1 MSRIAGFL
9 CLLTAASAALLL
21 FYVKQQVREMEK
33 ELGLVHRSILDHQ
46 VAIQVLKTEW
56 SYLNQPARIAELASR
71 HLGLRPVSAERIIR
85 LEDLP
90 SRASAGSL
98 AKTEGT
104 R

>member
-1 MSRIAGFL
+1 MSRIAGLLF
-9 CLLTAASAALLL
+9 LLTAASAALLL
-21 FYVKQQVREMEK
+21 FHIKQQVREMEK
-33 ELGLVHRSILDHQ
+33 ELGIVHRSILDHQ

-71 HLGLRPVSAERIIR
+71 HLGLQPVSAERVIR

-90 SRASAGSL
+90 PHASAGSL
-98 AKTEGT
+98 TKTVST

>member
-33 ELGLVHRSILDHQ
+33 ELALVHSTILDNQ
-46 VAIQVLKTEW
+46 VAIQVQKTERR
-56 SYLNQPARIAELASR
+56 YLNQPARNEELASR

-98 AKTEGT
+98 AKTEST